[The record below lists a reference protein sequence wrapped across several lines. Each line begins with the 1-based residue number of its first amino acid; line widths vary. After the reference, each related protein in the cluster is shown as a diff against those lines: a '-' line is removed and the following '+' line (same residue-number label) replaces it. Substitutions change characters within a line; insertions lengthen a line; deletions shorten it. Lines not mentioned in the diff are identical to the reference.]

1 MLQLENKKKELLF
14 SLPQNVNEVSF
25 EYVASKVDHI
35 KPFKHY
41 GLVAVIQVAKL
52 RELLTPDL
60 KGVGSTRFV
69 LVKANYPE
77 DWKADKADNN
87 RFLYIAPSDV
97 FTGIDCPVSGNELSI
112 WNIRGF
118 IESDPALNMSVKG
131 GEIFRKV
138 GSGSVMSLIGKHG
151 EQLGT
156 SKKLIT
162 NIAETVVC
170 VAYKF
175 VQLSAIQGEN
185 TIDGLPETLPFK
197 NFINPLPKVEA

>member
-1 MLQLENKKKELLF
+1 MLNLENQKKQLLF
-14 SLPQNVNEVSF
+14 SLPQDIHEVSF
-25 EYVASKVDHI
+25 EYIASKAADV
-35 KPFKHY
+35 KPFGYY

-77 DWKADKADNN
+77 DWKGEKADVN
-87 RFLYIAPSDV
+87 RFLYVAPSDV
-97 FTGIDCPVSGNELSI
+97 FTGIDISLRGNELAV
-112 WNIRGF
+112 WNIRSF

-138 GSGSVMSLIGKHG
+138 SSGSVLSLVGDDKPKR
-151 EQLGT
+151 EGT
-156 SKKLIT
+156 KKLIT

-170 VAYKF
+170 VAYKM
-175 VQLSAIQGEN
+175 VQLSAIQGEDMSN
-185 TIDGLPETLPFK
+185 GLPETMPFK
-197 NFINPLPKVEA
+197 NFINPLTKFGA